1 MKGPSP
7 EVGMDE
13 IPNRPK
19 VGVSLRGKGA
29 GGSIGQ
35 GRPDG
40 GACHALHNPW
50 HGCVDAPP
58 SGAAPRVTR
67 LRDSGQQGAAAARGP
82 GVEARA
88 PGASSSH
95 EDAGLCFS

>member
-29 GGSIGQ
+29 GGSIGLEVEPKWLT
-35 GRPDG
+35 GSSLISSRK
-40 GACHALHNPW
+40 
-50 HGCVDAPP
+50 
-58 SGAAPRVTR
+58 VT
-67 LRDSGQQGAAAARGP
+67 
-82 GVEARA
+82 
-88 PGASSSH
+88 
-95 EDAGLCFS
+95 F